1 MKKNSVLA
9 YFFIFIA
16 AFAYESFEE
25 DIKDT
30 WISVY
35 SNNST
40 LIRENRY
47 MEIGNETEQIVL
59 NGLPKYVDIGSLS
72 LKGVNVKSMNYNS
85 DIINSNEL
93 LERYVGKK
101 IFILDDTGR
110 EEVKLLSVSP
120 QIVVEKLGGEIL
132 VDPKKEILLPKFSE
146 TPLLYPNLLI
156 KTERISGPVELEASY
171 LTSGIYWQ
179 FTYKFDLKSKNFE
192 TWTELR
198 NSSGKDFNDV
208 HLKLISG
215 DLNSG
220 YPRFDAK
227 TYSSAIENVGR
238 FSKWSDY
245 MVYEFEKPV
254 TLKNSSVEYVKL
266 SESNLDYEKYYKHRF
281 NSYSRNP
288 SINIKLKNNLK
299 RVVARGRVSFY
310 DGIDYLG
317 ESVLNY
323 LNEGEDADISIA
335 RSFEVRVES
344 EIENS
349 IRLSKKIYKK
359 DVAYTVK
366 NNKEEA
372 IKIELMYD
380 NLPVNW
386 TELQSEL
393 PYEKVSDRSISF
405 NMNLNPKQEKSFKF
419 SYIQEN

>member
-1 MKKNSVLA
+1 
-9 YFFIFIA
+9 
-16 AFAYESFEE
+16 
-25 DIKDT
+25 
-30 WISVY
+30 
-35 SNNST
+35 
-40 LIRENRY
+40 
-47 MEIGNETEQIVL
+47 
-59 NGLPKYVDIGSLS
+59 
-72 LKGVNVKSMNYNS
+72 
-85 DIINSNEL
+85 
-93 LERYVGKK
+93 
-101 IFILDDTGR
+101 
-110 EEVKLLSVSP
+110 
-120 QIVVEKLGGEIL
+120 
-132 VDPKKEILLPKFSE
+132 
-146 TPLLYPNLLI
+146 
-156 KTERISGPVELEASY
+156 
-171 LTSGIYWQ
+171 
-179 FTYKFDLKSKNFE
+179 
-192 TWTELR
+192 
-198 NSSGKDFNDV
+198 
-208 HLKLISG
+208 
-215 DLNSG
+215 
-220 YPRFDAK
+220 
-227 TYSSAIENVGR
+227 
-238 FSKWSDY
+238 

-419 SYIQEN
+419 SHIQEN